1 MSVQLELQGT
11 DATEDTIF
19 DLQDWINRERIQ
31 GVRAQQ
37 ESVPPKPDEM
47 GGELAAIL
55 SIVGAMAAPVLV
67 EVVKSVFGWLKMRR
81 PRLKIRVNVGGEII
95 EIEGENL
102 SNEQQTQ
109 VIEKVSV
116 LADQLRR

>member
-1 MSVQLELQGT
+1 VSVQLELAGT

-31 GVRAQQ
+31 GIRAQQ
-37 ESVPPKPDEM
+37 ESIPPKPGEM
-47 GGELAAIL
+47 GAELAAVISIAGPIL
-55 SIVGAMAAPVLV
+55 SPVLV

-81 PRLKIRVNVGGEII
+81 PTLKIRVKVGEEVI

-102 SNEQQTQ
+102 SNEQQ
-109 VIEKVSV
+109 VIERVSA
-116 LADQLRR
+116 LADQLGR

>member
-1 MSVQLELQGT
+1 MSVQLELEGA
-11 DATEDTIF
+11 DATEDMIF

-37 ESVPPKPDEM
+37 ESIPPKP
-47 GGELAAIL
+47 GELGADLAAII
-55 SIVGAMAAPVLV
+55 SIVGPLAPGLV

-81 PRLKIRVNVGGEII
+81 PTLKIRVKVGEEVI

-102 SNEQQTQ
+102 SNEQQ
-109 VIEKVSV
+109 VIERVSALV
-116 LADQLRR
+116 DQLGR